1 MDVKI
6 YTCAPLPV
14 CQIFDSE
21 NLYQFLSFFFLS
33 DSAGI
38 TGYSVI

>member
-6 YTCAPLPV
+6 NTCAPLPV

-21 NLYQFLSFFFLS
+21 NLYQFLSFFLS